1 MTKRAKGKI
10 FWYSGIAIL
19 AGVIMF
25 MSWSSLALS
34 IGSLAF
40 MLIVIGAAMGAQEYP
55 GIMVNSHQVSE
66 DVAGHQF
73 DGIESKRS
81 ENRGDYE
88 FDDEI
93 ARMGDDHIQHSHELI
108 NTYNQ
113 YSALT
118 CSADSHF
125 S

>member
-1 MTKRAKGKI
+1 MTKRAKGKM
-10 FWYSGIAIL
+10 FLYSGIAIL

-34 IGSLAF
+34 IGSIAF
-40 MLIVIGAAMGAQEYP
+40 MLIVIGAAMGALEHP
-55 GIMVNSHQVSE
+55 GIVVYSHRVSE
-66 DVAGHQF
+66 DVANYQF
-73 DGIESKRS
+73 NGIETKRS

-93 ARMGDDHIQHSHELI
+93 LRMGDDHIRESHELI

-113 YSALT
+113 YSGLT

>member
-19 AGVIMF
+19 AGVINF

-55 GIMVNSHQVSE
+55 GIMVNSHRVSE
-66 DVAGHQF
+66 DVEGHQF

-81 ENRGDYE
+81 ENRG
-88 FDDEI
+88 I
-93 ARMGDDHIQHSHELI
+93 MNLMMKLPVWVM
-108 NTYNQ
+108 NTFNI
-113 YSALT
+113 LT
-118 CSADSHF
+118 N
-125 S
+125 